1 MMSVGRGLIRIL
13 MIWRSLP
20 AILVYCS
27 LTMKTRQ
34 QIDADLVRLSGKK
47 GLIALHEAML
57 SNVVFRRQY
66 FVRVHMESVIK
77 YAFVRWTYR
86 PLESLE
92 ISAST
97 GQIGGGLL
105 IYHGYS
111 TIVFCHS
118 MGKNC
123 TVYQNVTIGRGRNID
138 GNDLPIIGDHVTIYA
153 GAIVIGGIH
162 IGDHSV
168 IGAGTVVTK
177 DVPANTV
184 IVGGRNR
191 MLMNKDEA

>member
-118 MGKNC
+118 MGENC
-123 TVYQNVTIGRGRNID
+123 TIYQNVTIGRGRCVNGID
-138 GNDLPIIGDHVTIYA
+138 VPIIGDHVTIYA
-153 GAIVIGGIH
+153 GAIVIGGIR
-162 IGDHSV
+162 IGDRAV
-168 IGAGTVVTK
+168 IGAGAVVTK
-177 DVPANTV
+177 DVPADAV
-184 IVGGRNR
+184 IVGGPNR
-191 MLMNKDEA
+191 TLMKK